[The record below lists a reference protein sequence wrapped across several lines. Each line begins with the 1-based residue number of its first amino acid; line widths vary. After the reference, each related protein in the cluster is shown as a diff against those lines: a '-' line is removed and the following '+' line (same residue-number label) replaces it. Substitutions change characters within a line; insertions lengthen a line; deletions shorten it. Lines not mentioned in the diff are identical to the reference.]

1 MLAALVVLL
10 AITSVPAQD
19 KAKPPKPGKGAEI
32 VFVGNSLTHFH
43 DLPAFVRALGAHDKP
58 ARKLKTVM
66 LAPGGYTLQQHLE
79 FPQKPRPLDVIK
91 KHKPAFVVLQD
102 QSARPLERPKLM
114 MESARTFA
122 AACKK
127 NRSVPV
133 WYMTFARQ
141 HQPHLQDKI
150 SGQYEKVQRQCGGL
164 LAPVGRAW
172 QTLRKSQPKL
182 DLHMQDRVHPSR
194 MGAYL
199 TACVLYGTMFGGDIT
214 HFPDKLMVT
223 NANGKPKVLVDLQPG
238 VGKLLR
244 SAAQKTI
251 ASNARAAAAAARK
264 R

>member
-10 AITSVPAQD
+10 VTTAVPGQN
-19 KAKPPKPGKGAEI
+19 KAKRPKPGKGAEI

-43 DLPAFVRALGAHDKP
+43 DLPAMVRALGANDRP
-58 ARKLKTVM
+58 ARKLTTVM

-79 FPQKPRPLDVIK
+79 FPQEPRPADVIRK
-91 KHKPAFVVLQD
+91 RKPTYVVLQD
-102 QSARPLERPKLM
+102 QSARPIEQPKLM
-114 MESARTFA
+114 CESARTFA
-122 AACKK
+122 RLCKK
-127 NRSVPV
+127 RRSVPV

-150 SGQYEKVQRQCGGL
+150 SGQYEHVHRQLGGL

-172 QTLRKSQPKL
+172 QVLRQSHPKL

-194 MGAYL
+194 TGAYL
-199 TACVLYGTMFGGDIT
+199 TACVLYGTMFGGDVT
-214 HFPDKLMVT
+214 SFPDKLTVT
-223 NANGKPKVLVDLQPG
+223 DANGKAKVLVDLRPT

-244 SAAQKTI
+244 ATAQKAVTTT
-251 ASNARAAAAAARK
+251 NK